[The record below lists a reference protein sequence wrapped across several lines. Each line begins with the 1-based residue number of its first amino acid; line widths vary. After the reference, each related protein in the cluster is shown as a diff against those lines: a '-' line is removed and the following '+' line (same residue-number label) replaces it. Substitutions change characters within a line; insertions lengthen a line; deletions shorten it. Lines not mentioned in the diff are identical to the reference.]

1 MSDTIPDKFSIPIHA
16 LVEEMQTAHGIRHD
30 DYKGYHSYCTRR
42 LSRLRHHQAVKKVL
56 VSSSSYVSGEKK
68 RRNAYCKR
76 EIPETIAHQDVLLT
90 FIVSAERAWAHSN
103 ELKALI
109 HASPAD
115 KTHEKNNSSPGK
127 IRQHSLR
134 KLRRAKQLATKL
146 EELSCQFADVETQ
159 QEAKAYAS
167 WMRAN
172 VCLEKGEWKV
182 RQISCDSL

>member
-1 MSDTIPDKFSIPIHA
+1 MMVAAIHLPCENYFSSSA
-16 LVEEMQTAHGIRHD
+16 
-30 DYKGYHSYCTRR
+30 
-42 LSRLRHHQAVKKVL
+42 SRLRHHQAVKKVL